1 MKDLKDFEEFI
12 KKELLKNKLLINL
25 EQEFLIKESE
35 KNYLFLLQLLNKFEI
50 EDNIQIHS

>member
-1 MKDLKDFEEFI
+1 MKELKDFEEFI
-12 KKELLKNKLLINL
+12 KKGIVKKQSPDESRAK
-25 EQEFLIKESE
+25 FLIKESE